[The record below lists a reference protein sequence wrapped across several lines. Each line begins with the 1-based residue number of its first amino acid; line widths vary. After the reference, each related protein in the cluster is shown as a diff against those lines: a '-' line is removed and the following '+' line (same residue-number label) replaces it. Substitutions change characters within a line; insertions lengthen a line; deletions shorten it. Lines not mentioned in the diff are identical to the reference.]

1 MHRLV
6 AGCALTALGLNVAIN
21 LCFASPSAPT
31 LAPLVALVAQNSA
44 LPLLLVGA
52 YVTSGATRAPLAPL
66 APLASKEAPLLGQA
80 DTVAAVPSRSE
91 VFGAP
96 LWAQLRIAIA
106 AMLWTCAELWAWEL
120 QVFEA
125 SALGPGN
132 AAAYTL
138 LSSTCAAQAPPRH
151 YHALTTLTTPLPR
164 PYHALTTLL
173 PRSYRPQA
181 LAHSAC
187 PSHCSPSHLHP
198 PPPSSYSLL
207 ICVFPVSCAGAA
219 SALIGE
225 ALGRRDEQ
233 RAAVM
238 LRTVCVL
245 VLLMVVSYGAV
256 LLPLRAELAR
266 LLGGGVAAVE
276 AAYVRTLPVI
286 LAMHLLDAP
295 FNVFKAWLTVRKKQ
309 VFGAVMTVVVYYLF
323 GVPLGAWLAWRAG
336 WGLVGLW
343 LGLGA
348 AVLLGCIAASGQ
360 VAMDVARLLG
370 SEADALE
377 ESSEDSAGYVYL
389 REAGGSSGADRPL
402 AGGTSGGGLR
412 GGGGGPEAWRRCYR
426 SAASTRSCYLAAPLL
441 GLLLPGAAGL
451 MLCIGWEASSPSAPT
466 PTPSAPPLP
475 PLGVGSPALLQGSA
489 PCLWS
494 TGGAFYRYPFSA
506 TFDPRNGVY
515 SWRVAIADRSN
526 ATATGMAAALPD
538 AVPSPSALGDDAPI
552 AVPFDSRL
560 EVGWAVWL
568 RPPEIRLETGGHG
581 AWTSRAFVGT
591 RVSSAEHT
599 FCGCQFMRGDEAA
612 FRLTEHGRAQLPFAS
627 TVPGA
632 PWYLNATR
640 RQIEAEIVS
649 TCALYAHECPQD
661 NATAYAEWASS
672 SKLTEWVVPPWVEVY
687 GSLPV

>member
-1 MHRLV
+1 M
-6 AGCALTALGLNVAIN
+6 
-21 LCFASPSAPT
+21 
-31 LAPLVALVAQNSA
+31 
-44 LPLLLVGA
+44 
-52 YVTSGATRAPLAPL
+52 
-66 APLASKEAPLLGQA
+66 
-80 DTVAAVPSRSE
+80 
-91 VFGAP
+91 
-96 LWAQLRIAIA
+96 
-106 AMLWTCAELWAWEL
+106 
-120 QVFEA
+120 
-125 SALGPGN
+125 
-132 AAAYTL
+132 
-138 LSSTCAAQAPPRH
+138 
-151 YHALTTLTTPLPR
+151 
-164 PYHALTTLL
+164 
-173 PRSYRPQA
+173 
-181 LAHSAC
+181 
-187 PSHCSPSHLHP
+187 
-198 PPPSSYSLL
+198 
-207 ICVFPVSCAGAA
+207 SCAGAA

-441 GLLLPGAAGL
+441 GLLLPGAAAL
-451 MLCIGWEASSPSAPT
+451 MLCIGLEASAPSAPT

-526 ATATGMAAALPD
+526 ATATGMAATLPD